1 MSEENFQALL
11 HEINEIKN
19 EQKDTRN
26 AIEVFSKV
34 NDAYQKS
41 ADRVANLAFT
51 VVTASAAVVVLAP
64 AVRAVA
70 DYFTR

>member
-34 NDAYQKS
+34 NDAYQKA